1 MHKGSYFAT
10 GGSAFDD
17 KYEKI
22 KSHHLTFVKGLD
34 AFCFIAQSHVF
45 ILTLARQP
53 KHIWLSRRSRKL
65 RALSRIAVETGLGI
79 VLRVL

>member
-1 MHKGSYFAT
+1 M
-10 GGSAFDD
+10 
-17 KYEKI
+17 
-22 KSHHLTFVKGLD
+22 
-34 AFCFIAQSHVF
+34 
-45 ILTLARQP
+45 TLARQP